1 MNNLI
6 KLKTNEKGQTLLF
19 VVVAVTIALTVG
31 VAVSTRTIGSLRRVS
46 RTDTSTRAIAV
57 AEGGMENL
65 LSKNY
70 SQLAEAVSP
79 GEAGCTAI
87 GAKYEAS
94 LGCVY
99 YFSKGNSSD
108 DGSEEEPI
116 INPDTGTGG
125 DEECGKGDD
134 CMRDTDPVIN
144 DVLGASDDKISTRA
158 VVAVETF
165 STNNPDNGYSFNLD
179 PGDVREVYLVGYGT
193 NTINICWE
201 EENTSIYYF
210 SYNSDGEIKRG
221 GLYANGSPIENDNL
235 LYLGSFDEANVDKT
249 GYGKCGEISL
259 IDEVYGLRIKVLYS
273 SSRVSVF
280 PAGDGSLPDQGYKLK
295 SKGEIGPGSGNPE
308 TATVIV
314 HKTYPRAASIFD
326 YGIYTPKDLGTN

>member
-6 KLKTNEKGQTLLF
+6 KIKTNEKGQTLLF

-31 VAVSTRTIGSLRRVS
+31 IAVSTRTIGSLRRVS
-46 RTDTSTRAIAV
+46 RTDTSTRAIAA

-70 SQLAEAVSP
+70 TQLAEAVSP
-79 GEAGCTAI
+79 GETGCIAI
-87 GAKYEAS
+87 GAEYETD

-99 YFSKGNSSD
+99 YLSKGNSSD
-108 DGSEEEPI
+108 GGSEEEPI
-116 INPDTGTGG
+116 EDITKPIDECPEGMECTGPV
-125 DEECGKGDD
+125 EDD
-134 CMRDTDPVIN
+134 VK
-144 DVLGASDDKISTRA
+144 GASDDRISTRA

-165 STNNPDNGYSFNLD
+165 STNNPDNGYSFNLEPD
-179 PGDVREVYLVGYGT
+179 DVREVNLLGYGT

-201 EENTSIYYF
+201 EENTAIYYF
-210 SYNSDGEIKRG
+210 SYNPDGEILRG
-221 GLYANGSPIENDNL
+221 GLYVDGSSIENEGL
-235 LYLGSFDEANVDKT
+235 LSLSSFNGAFVGKP
-249 GYGKCGEISL
+249 GYGVCENINL
-259 IDEVYGLRIKVLYS
+259 IDDVYGLRIKVLYS

-280 PAGDGSLPDQGYKLK
+280 PTNDENLPDQGYKLK

-326 YGIYTPKDLGTN
+326 YGIYTPFDLGTN